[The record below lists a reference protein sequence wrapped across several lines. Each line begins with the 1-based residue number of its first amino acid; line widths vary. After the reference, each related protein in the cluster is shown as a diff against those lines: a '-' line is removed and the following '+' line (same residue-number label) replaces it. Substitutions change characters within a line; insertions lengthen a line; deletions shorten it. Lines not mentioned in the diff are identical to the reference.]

1 MGGRIMSSVSGGIR
15 IFLKQDSGLETVEYA
30 VMTAMIATVVI
41 VALGALILAIVDIY
55 GKVGDV
61 L

>member
-1 MGGRIMSSVSGGIR
+1 MSTLSGTMR

-30 VMTAMIATVVI
+30 VMTAMIAASI
-41 VALGALILAIVDIY
+41 IGALGALILTINDLFGGV
-55 GKVGDV
+55 VDV